1 MVSALRDRRGARGL
15 VQHGPTVE
23 RHLNG
28 ERSVVKR
35 ETLSQEVGFA
45 GATGKSTAGPGKLSR
60 ELKHSRAGDPV
71 EVPRQL

>member
-1 MVSALRDRRGARGL
+1 MRVAWFSTDRPLNA
-15 VQHGPTVE
+15 T
-23 RHLNG
+23 LNG
-28 ERSVVKR
+28 ERLVVKR

-71 EVPRQL
+71 ELPPRDARQL